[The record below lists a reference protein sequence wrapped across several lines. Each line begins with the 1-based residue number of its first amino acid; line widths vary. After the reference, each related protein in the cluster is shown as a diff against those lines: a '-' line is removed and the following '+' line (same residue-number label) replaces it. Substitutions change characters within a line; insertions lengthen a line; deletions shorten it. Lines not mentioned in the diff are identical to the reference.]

1 MLFGNP
7 IRLYLGSWRIMPIGV
22 SIVSLHATLRLADR
36 RQPDECTAPAM
47 SRIVV
52 QCIFEEPQGRDFTI
66 RENALKMHCFFP
78 CDICQRFYDEL
89 LVVFRFRKS
98 LVPRGKLRSEFLA
111 TSIPGPEKTMAQLSE
126 VFLEGETPQ

>member
-1 MLFGNP
+1 MHF
-7 IRLYLGSWRIMPIGV
+7 
-22 SIVSLHATLRLADR
+22 R
-36 RQPDECTAPAM
+36 RTTRPRFYDPWK
-47 SRIVV
+47 
-52 QCIFEEPQGRDFTI
+52 CI
-66 RENALKMHCFFP
+66 ENALNFFP

-126 VFLEGETPQ
+126 VFLEGETPQWQ